1 MIKHKKR
8 SGIQKRYLKYTIAL
22 LGLALLLSSLG
33 VVLSVK
39 GRLTQA
45 VVDQYEFTTEKMGLA
60 LENLCRKSVYDSSF

>member
-39 GRLTQA
+39 RRLTQA
-45 VVDQYEFTTEKMGLA
+45 VVDQ
-60 LENLCRKSVYDSSF
+60 